1 MKRGHKIFLSIF
13 VVTLAAAFM
22 LGLADRFDA
31 DFLGGDTIGVLRI
44 EGPIIDVTWYMEQAR
59 ILRDEVGIR
68 SVVLRLDTPGGAI
81 APTQELY
88 SEILKLKMEKPVVVS
103 MGTVAASGGYY
114 LSCASDWIMSN
125 PGTITGSVGV
135 IMELT
140 NMEKLFDKLGFSS
153 RTIKSGKF
161 KDTGSPFREMT
172 KEEEN
177 LLQNMIMDTYE
188 QFVEAVLE
196 GRSLNRE
203 DIEPYLDGRI
213 MTGRQALEVGLVDE
227 LGNYYDALE
236 KAADLGGLPKVPDE
250 IFEPVREK
258 EGVLALLF
266 GKSRIRDLVTGLSRY
281 LDSGSTARSLQ
292 LWRAF

>member
-1 MKRGHKIFLSIF
+1 
-13 VVTLAAAFM
+13 M

-59 ILRDEVGIR
+59 ILRDEAGIR

-258 EGVLALLF
+258 EGILALLF

-281 LDSGSTARSLQ
+281 LDSGSPARSLQ